1 MRARVPVSGLPP
13 APGFWHSVYNILPY
27 RRAPQKRV
35 KVIMP
40 CRSKIYAMR
49 SNAPG
54 KALAFPQ
61 KRMYNTY
68 ICDAERVRNTYSAL
82 HLKQTPRFKR
92 GTRRLA

>member
-1 MRARVPVSGLPP
+1 
-13 APGFWHSVYNILPY
+13 
-27 RRAPQKRV
+27 
-35 KVIMP
+35 
-40 CRSKIYAMR
+40 MR

-82 HLKQTPRFKR
+82 HLKQTPRFKC